1 MATGT
6 ESSNPQSYE
15 LEVLTIVNN
24 EGEGFDIRDLMI
36 ECSIFESINR
46 NFLLGE
52 LIIGDAIALMENA
65 KLFGQE
71 SLRIRF
77 KQPAGVNDETDE
89 EDLIDQIFRIYK
101 ITGVKRINETT
112 QAYKLSF
119 CSPGHIESK
128 RTRISQ
134 AFRGSMTD
142 IAAQIAEDHLGI
154 ANEVKDKKL
163 ESYFEVREKSQGD
176 NYHVL
181 IPNWTVGYAMNY
193 LCASAQGIDSTSG
206 LQDSFFFYQTANG
219 GYRIQSL
226 ASMMEQ
232 DYAGG
237 RPFVYSEAAREKDPN
252 VPADSTNPDKLGM
265 SRRILNFEVQ
275 SAANVLEGT
284 MEGLFGSKQTTVDN
298 TYQFYVEK
306 TYSFLEKFFSG
317 EKQAMHCHPF
327 VRTQPEIL
335 HIGTAADEGDVNII
349 GSVEGKGIGA
359 YPNAHSILTSDSSFV
374 NDSTDKIHQPNHYT
388 HLGSSQFRA
397 AAKQLLDYYT
407 MNLILATRTDIS
419 VGQVI
424 NLDIPAARA
433 GEGVVEP
440 KFYNGGHLITE
451 LRWTLRGDHCN
462 LNVKCIKDSVLNNI
476 ETTEIEYGETIK

>member
-1 MATGT
+1 MPTGT
-6 ESSNPQSYE
+6 DSSNPQSYE
-15 LEVLTIVNN
+15 LEILTIVNN
-24 EGEGFDIRDLMI
+24 EGEGFDVRDLMI

-52 LIIGDAIALMENA
+52 LIIGDAVALLENA

-77 KQPAGVNDETDE
+77 KQPAGVGDETDE
-89 EDLIDQIFRIYK
+89 DDLIDQLFRIYK
-101 ITGVKRINETT
+101 VSNIKRIDEST
-112 QAYKLSF
+112 QAYKLEF
-119 CSPGHIESK
+119 CSPGHLQSK

-163 ESYFEVREKSQGD
+163 EPYFEVREKSQGD

-181 IPNWTVGYAMNY
+181 IPNWTVGYAINY
-193 LCASAQGIDSTSG
+193 LCASAQGIDSQSG
-206 LQDSFFFYQTANG
+206 LQDSFFWYQTANG

-226 ASMMEQ
+226 ASMMKQ

-237 RPFVYSEAAREKDPN
+237 RPFVYSQAQGDRDPKM
-252 VPADSTNPDKLGM
+252 PADSTEPGKLGS
-265 SRRILNFEVQ
+265 SRRILNYEVG
-275 SAANVLEGT
+275 SAADVLKGT
-284 MEGLFGSKQTTVDN
+284 MQGLFGSKQNTVDN
-298 TYQFYVEK
+298 TYQFYIEK
-306 TYSFLEKFFSG
+306 TYSFLEKFFAG
-317 EKQAMHCHPF
+317 EEQAMNCHPF

-335 HIGTAADEGDVNII
+335 HIGTAADKGDVNII
-349 GSVEGKGIGA
+349 GSIEGKGIGS
-359 YPNAHSILTSDSSFV
+359 YPNAHSILTSDRSFV
-374 NDSTDKIHQPNHYT
+374 NDSSDKIHQSDHFT
-388 HLGSSQFRA
+388 HLGSQQFRV
-397 AAKQLLDYYT
+397 AAKQLLNYYT
-407 MNLILATRTDIS
+407 MTAVISTRTDIS

-424 NLDIPAARA
+424 NLDIPAARG

-451 LRWTLRGDHCN
+451 LRWTLKANKCN
-462 LNVKCIKDSVLNNI
+462 LTVKCIKDSVLNNI
-476 ETTEIEYGETIK
+476 ETTEIEYGESL